1 MSQEHLSGASSQA
14 DSVQHR
20 IDAVG
25 SNDENETAHVDFRR
39 KERRAAIQKNA
50 VLQRLQRET
59 HAGRRGSARRG
70 SVLKPGLSKSGQHGS
85 QLQLP

>member
-25 SNDENETAHVDFRR
+25 SNDENEGGANRGHS
-39 KERRAAIQKNA
+39 
-50 VLQRLQRET
+50 RLFPAS
-59 HAGRRGSARRG
+59 AGELMA
-70 SVLKPGLSKSGQHGS
+70 SVL
-85 QLQLP
+85 

>member
-25 SNDENETAHVDFRR
+25 SNDENEGGAN
-39 KERRAAIQKNA
+39 RANRGHS
-50 VLQRLQRET
+50 RLFPAS
-59 HAGRRGSARRG
+59 AGELMA
-70 SVLKPGLSKSGQHGS
+70 SVL
-85 QLQLP
+85 